1 MNPRRHGGDIWRV
14 AKQRSVA
21 ISRLIDFSAN
31 INPLGLPIRAQKRL
45 ASDIGLVSHYPDR
58 DQTELRALIASR
70 NNIARDC
77 ILFGNGST
85 HLIHVIPRFKCYQK
99 VLIVEPTFSEY
110 RAALSNCGA
119 IITVFSLKP
128 RENFRFDVHNFIETV
143 NRARPDAVFL
153 ANPNNPTGTLIPK
166 RQIARAVA
174 FCEQNRI
181 DLVLDES
188 FIELTRG
195 TSMVARA
202 ARFRHLMVIRS
213 LTKSYALAGLRIGYL
228 VARRSVIEGLT
239 DSIEP
244 WSVNTL
250 ALSAAAACISDAK
263 YLQKSLSLIQR
274 EREYLFRGV
283 AKLGWLHPY
292 PSKANFLLARIQE
305 PRFNSAS
312 LKRKLETANILIR
325 DTYDFRGLGAK
336 YVRLAVRRPDENRR
350 LLTELARIGQSVM
363 VRRKK
368 KR

>member
-1 MNPRRHGGDIWRV
+1 MKPRRHGGDIWGV

-31 INPLGLPIRAQKRL
+31 INPLGLSVKAKKRL
-45 ASDIGLVSHYPDR
+45 VSDIGLVSHYPDR
-58 DQTELRALIASR
+58 DQTELRGLIASR

-85 HLIHVIPRFKCYQK
+85 HLIHLIPRFKRYRK
-99 VLIVEPTFSEY
+99 ALIVEPTFSEY

-119 IITVFSLKP
+119 KITAFPLKAQ
-128 RENFRFDVHNFIETV
+128 ENFRFDPRTFIESV
-143 NRARPDAVFL
+143 NRERPDAVFL
-153 ANPNNPTGTLIPK
+153 ANPNNPTGTLIPR
-166 RQIARAVA
+166 RQLSRAVT
-174 FCEQNRI
+174 FCEQNGI

-188 FIELTRG
+188 FIELTPG
-195 TSMVARA
+195 VSMVVPASCS
-202 ARFRHLMVIRS
+202 RHLIIIRS
-213 LTKSYALAGLRIGYL
+213 LTKCFALAGLRIGYL
-228 VARRSVIEGLT
+228 VADRSVIEGLAA
-239 DSIEP
+239 SIES

-263 YLQKSLSLIQR
+263 YLQKSLRLIQR

-325 DTYDFRGLGAK
+325 DTCDFRGLGTK
-336 YVRLAVRRPDENRR
+336 HVRLAVRPRAENRR
-350 LLTELARIGQSVM
+350 LLIELNRIGRSVR
-363 VRRKK
+363 VRRKNG
-368 KR
+368 R

>member
-1 MNPRRHGGDIWRV
+1 M
-14 AKQRSVA
+14 
-21 ISRLIDFSAN
+21 
-31 INPLGLPIRAQKRL
+31 
-45 ASDIGLVSHYPDR
+45 
-58 DQTELRALIASR
+58 
-70 NNIARDC
+70 
-77 ILFGNGST
+77 
-85 HLIHVIPRFKCYQK
+85 
-99 VLIVEPTFSEY
+99 
-110 RAALSNCGA
+110 
-119 IITVFSLKP
+119 
-128 RENFRFDVHNFIETV
+128 